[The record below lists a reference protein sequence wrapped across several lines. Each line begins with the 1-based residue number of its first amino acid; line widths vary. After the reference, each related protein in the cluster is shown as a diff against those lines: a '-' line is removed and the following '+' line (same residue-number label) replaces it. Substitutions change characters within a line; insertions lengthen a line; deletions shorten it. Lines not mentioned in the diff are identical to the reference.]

1 MTREEAIKELE
12 YLSSCSYVDRFEPT
26 EKEALRIAINALK
39 EKTYIIQLSARG
51 AGKTYFEERMKKLNE
66 GN

>member
-12 YLSSCSYVDRFEPT
+12 FLSSCSYVDRFEPT

-39 EKTYIIQLSARG
+39 EKTYIIQLSERG
-51 AGKTYFEERMKKLNE
+51 AGRSYFYERMKELNE